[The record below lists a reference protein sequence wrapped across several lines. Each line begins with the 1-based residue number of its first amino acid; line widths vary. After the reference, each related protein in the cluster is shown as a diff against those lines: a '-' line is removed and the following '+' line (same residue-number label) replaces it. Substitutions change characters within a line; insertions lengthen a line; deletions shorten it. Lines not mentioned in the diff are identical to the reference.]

1 MIKVGITGH
10 RNLDKRFIKEYK
22 EKVSKK
28 LHELKQKY
36 TEIILFSALADGA
49 DRLVVYEAMKLDI
62 KYIAILPM
70 KKDLYID
77 DFDTTSKL
85 EFEKLLDKA
94 DNIETSPLI
103 QPFNRNIQYELVG
116 QYISENSDILIALWD
131 GEYNNF
137 KGGTS
142 EIVKYHLKNQKELWH
157 IKVLRNRI

>member
-1 MIKVGITGH
+1 MIKVGITVH

-22 EKVSKK
+22 ERVSKK

-36 TEIILFSALADGA
+36 TEIILFSALADEA

-62 KYIAILPM
+62 KYIAILLM

-131 GEYNNF
+131 GEYNNLR
-137 KGGTS
+137 GGTS
-142 EIVKYHLKNQKELWH
+142 EIVKYHLKNKKELWH
-157 IKVLRNRI
+157 LKVLRNRI